1 MTDAEVLLPPRAHVF
16 HVIYHVREVPFI
28 EIRCEAL
35 VFAANTLWAVA
46 VIEGDH
52 PGAQMRWQ
60 PVGLDACREILLCR
74 AFIRR
79 VP

>member
-16 HVIYHVREVPFI
+16 DVIYRVREVPFI

-35 VFAANTLWAVA
+35 VFAGKTLWAVG

-52 PGAQMRWQ
+52 QGAQERWR
-60 PVGLDACREILLCR
+60 PVGLDDHREIVLCR
-74 AFIRR
+74 AVIRK